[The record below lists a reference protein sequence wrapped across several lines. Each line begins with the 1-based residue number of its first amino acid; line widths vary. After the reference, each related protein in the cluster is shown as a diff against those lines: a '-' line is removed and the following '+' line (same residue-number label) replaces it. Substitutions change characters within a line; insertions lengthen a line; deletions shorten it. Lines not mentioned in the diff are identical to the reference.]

1 MSRMHHHDKH
11 AATKDGHRAD
21 DPHGVTGWKPE
32 ETDVPPEIFPE
43 GHEVFDENVDYG
55 QRVSAFG
62 KVERDASTEH
72 GYPLEGDEAVD
83 VMEGEEDQVFAKKA
97 MYGQDLPPPPPR
109 QTALEAAIV
118 EQARPPLTAHEQ
130 TWADIQHKSNVADV
144 QQWHKNLASDKK
156 VSDRLGIPAPPRP
169 APKWRDTPAPPEPP
183 R

>member
-1 MSRMHHHDKH
+1 
-11 AATKDGHRAD
+11 
-21 DPHGVTGWKPE
+21 
-32 ETDVPPEIFPE
+32 
-43 GHEVFDENVDYG
+43 
-55 QRVSAFG
+55 
-62 KVERDASTEH
+62 
-72 GYPLEGDEAVD
+72 
-83 VMEGEEDQVFAKKA
+83 MEGEEDQVFAKKA

-144 QQWHKNLASDKK
+144 QQWHKDLASDKK